1 MVKLTEST
9 LMWSHAHS
17 AITMEKVEK
26 HQDRTEIMQLID
38 GPLCSTLD
46 RFINDSDPLALEIG
60 KLDNE
65 ALNLKQVM
73 VQDDRNHFV
82 KAVEN

>member
-1 MVKLTEST
+1 
-9 LMWSHAHS
+9 
-17 AITMEKVEK
+17 
-26 HQDRTEIMQLID
+26 MQLID